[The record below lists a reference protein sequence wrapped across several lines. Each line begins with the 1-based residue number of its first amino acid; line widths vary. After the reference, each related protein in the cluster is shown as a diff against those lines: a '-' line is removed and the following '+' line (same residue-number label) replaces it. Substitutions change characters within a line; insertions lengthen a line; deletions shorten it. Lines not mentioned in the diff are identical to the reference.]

1 MDVTIQTQDSR
12 PNNEVYLTNVGVK
25 NLKTFIKINKDGHKY
40 RYIADVEVVVD
51 LPPHLK
57 GVHMSRLVESVT
69 EILADE
75 TLNEAQ
81 GFDELTERILA
92 TLKDRFTYKMSFI
105 RFKFDYAHEVQTPVS
120 NRRSI
125 EVYPVEYYTFCN
137 SDTLHTLTVKA
148 SGNTACPHALAVA
161 EGKRTHVQRAIS
173 SLSITGHKGD
183 LPDIVEL
190 IEILE
195 DSFSSPTFSVL
206 KTVDEAWVVQHMFD
220 NPLFVEDVCRNV
232 LAKADKK
239 FSNKK
244 INFNAEVISEESIHK
259 HDVVARG
266 SIKRFDTDFP
276 ETH

>member
-1 MDVTIQTQDSR
+1 MNVSIQTQDNK
-12 PNNEVYLTNVGVK
+12 PNYEVYLTNVGVK
-25 NLKTFIKINKDGHKY
+25 NLKTFIKINSKGSRY
-40 RYIADVEVVVD
+40 RFIADVEVVVD

-92 TLKDRFTYKMSFI
+92 TLKKRFTYKMSFI
-105 RFKFDYAHEVQTPVS
+105 KFKFEYAHEVMTPVS
-120 NRRSI
+120 NRKSI
-125 EVYPVEYYTFCN
+125 EVYPVEWYTFCN
-137 SDTLHTLTVKA
+137 SETIHTLTVKA

-183 LPDIVEL
+183 IPDIVEV
-190 IEILE
+190 ISVVE

-206 KTVDEAWVVQHMFD
+206 KTVDEAWVVQKMFE
-220 NPLFVEDVCRNV
+220 NPLFVEDVCRNL
-232 LAKADKK
+232 LAKADM
-239 FSNKK
+239 
-244 INFNAEVISEESIHK
+244 NFPDKSLNFDAEVVSEESIHK

-266 SIKRFDTDFP
+266 SINRF
-276 ETH
+276 ETHTT

>member
-1 MDVTIQTQDSR
+1 MNVSIQTQDNK
-12 PNNEVYLTNVGVK
+12 PNYEVYLTNVGVK
-25 NLKTFIKINKDGHKY
+25 NLKTY

-75 TLNEAQ
+75 TLDEAQ
-81 GFDELTERILA
+81 SFDELTERILK
-92 TLKDRFTYKMSFI
+92 TLKERFTYKMSFI
-105 RFKFDYAHEVQTPVS
+105 RFKFEYAHEIMTPVS
-120 NRRSI
+120 KRRSV
-125 EVYPVEYYTFCN
+125 EVYPVEYYTFSN

-161 EGKRTHVQRAIS
+161 EGKRTHVQRAVS

-183 LPDIVEL
+183 IPDIVDV
-190 IEILE
+190 IEIVE

-206 KTVDEAWVVQHMFD
+206 KTVDEAWVVQKMFE
-220 NPLFVEDVCRNV
+220 NPLDVCRNL

-239 FSNKK
+239 FPNNL
-244 INFNAEVISEESIHK
+244 INFEAEVVSEESIHK

-266 SIKRFDTDFP
+266 SIKRFDSKI
-276 ETH
+276 E

>member
-1 MDVTIQTQDSR
+1 MNVSIQTQDNR
-12 PNNEVYLTNVGVK
+12 PNYEVYLTNVGVK
-25 NLKTFIKINKDGHKY
+25 NLKTFIKINSNGGRY
-40 RYIADVEVVVD
+40 RFIADVEVVVD
-51 LPPHLK
+51 LPSHLK

-92 TLKDRFTYKMSFI
+92 TLKKRFTYKMSFI
-105 RFKFDYAHEVQTPVS
+105 KFKFEFAHEVMTPVS
-120 NRRSI
+120 NRKSI
-125 EVYPVEYYTFCN
+125 EVYPVEWYTFCN
-137 SDTLHTLTVKA
+137 SDTIHTLTVRA

-183 LPDIVEL
+183 LPDIVDV
-190 IEILE
+190 IKVVE

-206 KTVDEAWVVQHMFD
+206 KTVDEAWVVQKMFE
-220 NPLFVEDVCRNV
+220 NPLFVEDVCRNL
-232 LAKADKK
+232 LAKADMTFPDKTL
-239 FSNKK
+239 
-244 INFNAEVISEESIHK
+244 NFEAEVVSEESIHK

-266 SIKRFDTDFP
+266 SINRFQ
-276 ETH
+276 THDP